1 MRNRE
6 TNENGYFWNALAGL
20 VNAGESVILLMV
32 VTRITGLSDSGMLT
46 IAFAVGNLMMTI
58 GKYGVRNYQSTDVK
72 EHFSFSD
79 YFWTRCV
86 TVGLMIFC
94 SMAYMYFCVQEKG
107 YDSKK
112 VTVILAVCFIYAV
125 ESLEDVFW
133 GFYQQRMALDL
144 GAKVFILRWMGILGV
159 FILLLMIGKDLQLS
173 AVCSALAGLAVFAVW
188 NTRVFCSFQEKI
200 TFIRTE
206 AVRQLMK
213 QCFPLC
219 ISGFLSFYVINASKY
234 AIDRYLPAEVQAC
247 FGFIAMPVFVI
258 QLLNGFLYQPSLV
271 QMSQEWN
278 SGRIQSFRR
287 RIAGQCLA
295 AAVLTLVC
303 LLGAYV
309 CGIPVLSAM
318 YDTDLKDYKME
329 LLVLLTGGGMLAFA
343 GYFHVLLTIM
353 RKQKSMMYGYGAAA
367 LLAFLFMNQMVKMA
381 GVMGAAVFQTLLLT
395 GVAVYFGWLCVRV
408 QITEKDGNHF
418 N

>member
-1 MRNRE
+1 MKAYMRNRE
-6 TNENGYFWNALAGL
+6 TNGNGYFWNAFAGL

-32 VTRITGLSDSGMLT
+32 VTRITGLPDAGMLT

-58 GKYGVRNYQSTDVK
+58 GKFGVRSYQSTDVK
-72 EHFSFSD
+72 EYFSFSD

-86 TVGLMIFC
+86 TVGLMIVC
-94 SMAYMYFCVQEKG
+94 SLAYMYFCVLEKG

-112 VTVILAVCFIYAV
+112 VTVILSVCFIYAV

-133 GFYQQRMALDL
+133 GFYQQKMVLDL
-144 GAKVFILRWMGILGV
+144 GAKVFILRWMGILSV
-159 FILLLMIGKDLQLS
+159 FILLLLIRKNLQLS
-173 AVCSALAGLAVFAVW
+173 AVCSALAGMTVFAVW
-188 NTRVFCSFQEKI
+188 NARVFRSFQEKI
-200 TFIRTE
+200 TFIRAD
-206 AVRQLMK
+206 AVRRIVR

-219 ISGFLSFYVINASKY
+219 ISSFLSFYVINASRY
-234 AIDRYLPAEVQAC
+234 AIDRHLPKEVQAC

-271 QMSQEWN
+271 QMSMEWN
-278 SGRIQSFRR
+278 GGRMRSFRR
-287 RIAGQCLA
+287 RAVGQCMA

-318 YDTDLKDYKME
+318 YDTDLKDYKLE

-343 GYFHVLLTIM
+343 GYFNVLLTIM
-353 RKQKSMMYGYGAAA
+353 RKQESMMYGYGAAA
-367 LLAFLFMNQMVKMA
+367 FLAFLFMNRVVKTY
-381 GVMGAAVFQTLLLT
+381 GVMGAAVFQTLLLM
-395 GVAVYFGWLCVRV
+395 VLAVYFGWLCVRA
-408 QITEKDGNHF
+408 QIPEQ
-418 N
+418 